1 MTEKPHQ
8 EKGTL
13 VLALIAGLSVNG
25 AFAALFSSI
34 VPFSIFPL
42 IALVLSVYCL
52 HQRYL
57 HHSMPEGIPML
68 AAASFLLGLL
78 IYSAI
83 VRVEYPAIGSNFI
96 PSILCVVLVFWIGLK
111 LRRRKATESVS
122 AEESE
127 TL

>member
-1 MTEKPHQ
+1 MTDKPHQ

-13 VLALIAGLSVNG
+13 VLALVAGLSVNG

-42 IALVLSVYCL
+42 IALVLSIYCL

-111 LRRRKATESVS
+111 LRRRKETDAIS